1 MELSYTVTADSF
13 SQHTRI
19 LPSSNENPDMLHNIA
34 VQLPPITHPGVIFS
48 NEALQHKYD
57 SLSDEEYDF
66 QLYMC
71 KKLGELWEN
80 PATGKGL
87 HSISIFELLTRLL
100 DTNIEKIR
108 LEYYSESS
116 RREN

>member
-1 MELSYTVTADSF
+1 MQLSYMVTANSF

-19 LPSSNENPDMLHNIA
+19 IPSTNENPDMLHNIA
-34 VQLPPITHPGVIFS
+34 VQLPAITHPGVIFS
-48 NEALQHKYD
+48 DEALQHKYD

-100 DTNIEKIR
+100 DAYIEDARIKHIIKN
-108 LEYYSESS
+108 SEDS
-116 RREN
+116 E